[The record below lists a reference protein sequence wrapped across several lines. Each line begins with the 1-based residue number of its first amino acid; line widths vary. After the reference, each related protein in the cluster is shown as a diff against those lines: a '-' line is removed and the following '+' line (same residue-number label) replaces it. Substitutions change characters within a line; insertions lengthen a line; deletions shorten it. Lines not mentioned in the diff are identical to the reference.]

1 MAILLPQYYHQAYHF
16 TVRYSYISLC
26 ILICTYI
33 KHLVFLKN
41 VICKHIH
48 GNNGTLLSP
57 CTLIY
62 NAILQ
67 NIPLHLSPFIYIY
80 MLILYILAYKIIYLL
95 SPSICLYK
103 TIIPSKYLIRVTCV
117 PETQMNK
124 DANEDGWEL
133 VMNRKQ
139 RRIDHNIHKWE
150 TFKQM
155 NPTSTTSS
163 NSSITPTTLTSTTSY
178 SETGKII

>member
-1 MAILLPQYYHQAYHF
+1 MQCNIHPRTIARH
-16 TVRYSYISLC
+16 
-26 ILICTYI
+26 ILIQYNNSTSLLDIAMYFNILYYKKCNI
-33 KHLVFLKN
+33 KKMTFIKLYMVISFYSEILV
-41 VICKHIH
+41 
-48 GNNGTLLSP
+48 
-57 CTLIY
+57 
-62 NAILQ
+62 Q
-67 NIPLHLSPFIYIY
+67 NIPLCLLSFIYIY
-80 MLILYILAYKIIYLL
+80 MPILYILTYKMIYLL

-103 TIIPSKYLIRVTCV
+103 TIIPSKYSIRVTCV

-139 RRIDHNIHKWE
+139 RRIYHNIRKWE

-155 NPTSTTSS
+155 NPTSTMSS
-163 NSSITPTTLTSTTSY
+163 NSSITSTTLTLTISY